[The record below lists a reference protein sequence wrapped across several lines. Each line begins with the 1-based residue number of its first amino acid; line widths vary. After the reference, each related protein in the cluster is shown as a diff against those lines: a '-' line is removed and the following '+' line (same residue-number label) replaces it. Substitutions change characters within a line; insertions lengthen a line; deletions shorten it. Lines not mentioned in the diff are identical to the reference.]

1 MARLVLRP
9 PAMDFEN
16 LDLDPKIP
24 TDRIYVS
31 WEERWDVPRYV
42 DNYAKER
49 KLLLDAEVRAT
60 ILDRIGR
67 YPYKGVL
74 RKVELDQYLDVEC
87 AGLEK
92 VAEPGL

>member
-1 MARLVLRP
+1 
-9 PAMDFEN
+9 MDFEN
-16 LDLDPKIP
+16 LDLNPQIP

-42 DNYAKER
+42 DNYLRER
-49 KLLLDAEVRAT
+49 KLKLHPEARTA

-74 RKVELDQYLDVEC
+74 KKIELDQYLDVEC
-87 AGLEK
+87 AELEK
-92 VAEPGL
+92 VLEPGL